1 MLKLGIAGLGR
12 WGRVLVDSVQGR
24 SDKVRF
30 VAGSTGTRAKAEDYC
45 RQQGI
50 RLHDDLTALLADGE
64 VEAVVLATPHS
75 QHAAQMAQVAAT
87 GRPVFV
93 EKPMTL
99 TLDEARAATAA
110 CAGIVLALGHNRR
123 FMPAYRELQQLV
135 ASGALGTVLHVSGN
149 YSANAVPNWKEGMW
163 RATRAESPAGGM
175 TGLGIHLVDAM
186 IGLGLRF
193 DAVRVRSTR
202 RVMPVDV
209 DDTTT
214 AMIDFADGAQ
224 GVLTTM
230 VATSPIWRLDVY
242 GSNGWATMDQERR
255 LVHAPLGQPV
265 RTIEFPAFDAERAEL
280 EAFAAAVAGTAPF
293 PITVPEMVHGI
304 AAFEAIT
311 SAASSPTFEV
321 RKVAG

>member
-12 WGRVLVDSVQGR
+12 WGRVLVDSAQGR

-30 VAGSTGTRAKAEDYC
+30 VAGTTGTRAKAEDYA

-110 CAGIVLALGHNRR
+110 CAKVVVALGHNRR

-135 ASGALGTVLHVSGN
+135 TSGALGTVLHVAGN
-149 YSANAVPNWKEGMW
+149 YSANAVASWKEGMW

-193 DAVRVRSTR
+193 SEVRVRSTR

-214 AMIDFADGAQ
+214 AMVEFEGGAH
-224 GVLTTM
+224 GVLTTI
-230 VATSPIWRLDVY
+230 VATSPVWRLEVF

-255 LVHAPLGQPV
+255 LVHAALGQPV
-265 RTIEFPAFDAERAEL
+265 RTTEYPAFDAERAEL
-280 EAFAAAVAGTAPF
+280 EAFAAAVAGTAAF

-311 SAASSPTFEV
+311 MAAAGSAFEG

>member
-30 VAGSTGTRAKAEDYC
+30 VAGTTGTRAKAEDYA

-50 RLHDDLTALLADGE
+50 RLHDDLAGLLADGE
-64 VEAVVLATPHS
+64 VQAIVLATPHS
-75 QHAAQMAQVAAT
+75 QHAAQMAAVAAT

-93 EKPMTL
+93 EKPLTL
-99 TLDEARAATAA
+99 THADALAATKA
-110 CAGIVLALGHNRR
+110 CDKVVVALGHNRR
-123 FMPAYRELQQLV
+123 FMPAYRELQSLV

-193 DAVRVRSTR
+193 AEVHVRSTR

-214 AMIDFADGAQ
+214 AMITFEGGAQ

-255 LVHAPLGQPV
+255 LVHAALGQPV
-265 RTIEFPAFDAERAEL
+265 RTTEFPAFDAERAEL
-280 EAFAAAVAGTAPF
+280 EAFAAAVAGIAPF

-304 AAFEAIT
+304 AAFEAIIG
-311 SAASSPTFEV
+311 AAAEAGLGM